1 MLGHVDPIKAL
12 TARNLHADRLVEA
25 TKAIADNQRAKR
37 KSDGSPGKDR
47 K

>member
-12 TARNLHADRLVEA
+12 TAGNLHADRLVEA
-25 TKAIADNQRAKR
+25 TKAIADNQGAER
-37 KSDGSPGKDR
+37 KSVGSPGKDR